1 MKNKIKQIKVM
12 YKESGYHKE
21 FSILF
26 IIIVG
31 AAILDIITI
40 PYITRKIVDVAIP
53 EHNIKVLIISGSIY
67 IIFLSISCYLTL
79 IHCDMRSILERK
91 IQRDLREK
99 VFNKMQVIKTKFYDE
114 NDTGVILQFLQSDVN
129 EAGKMFADV
138 ITEMV
143 FMGIIRFTI
152 YAIFL
157 MFVDLKITLLI
168 LLLYVIGYLV
178 TVYFN
183 KKTIKL
189 IDNIRQVNAEIYS
202 KVNEGIQGFLTIK
215 ILNIIKKKEKELE
228 RLLKEYETTNNKLE
242 KDISIYNNLFAFIVS
257 LSTTIIIY
265 FAGIKLTNGIMAYV
279 EIMLLIEFSRSLD
292 FEFKWVIRHLTNF
305 NKSFISFSKIL
316 EFLKLDNV
324 EDLENGENLESIN
337 SIEFSNVQFSYTGY
351 EKNIQKLNLTLNKDE
366 KIALVGRTGS
376 GKTTIVNL
384 LCRFYEPVKG
394 KIKIND
400 ENYLKYSISSLR
412 KKIGYIMQDVYI
424 INGTIADNIRYVN
437 KDIKDAEIQNIFKKL
452 KIHDKILQL
461 KDGYNTNI
469 NNDTDI
475 LSTGEKQMINFA
487 RVMAINCDVVIL
499 DEVTSALSFGAEM
512 LVNNAIKEVTKDKI
526 AIIVAHRLSTIKN
539 CDKILVLNDGKV
551 IEEGNYYDLMNMH
564 GEYCK
569 LVNS

>member
-157 MFVDLKITLLI
+157 MFVDLKITLFI

-228 RLLKEYETTNNKLE
+228 RLLKEYEITNNKLE

-279 EIMLLIEFSRSLD
+279 EIMLLIEFSGSLD

-351 EKNIQKLNLTLNKDE
+351 EKNIRKLNLTLKKDE

-452 KIHDKILQL
+452 KIHEKILQL

-564 GEYCK
+564 AEYCK